1 MKIGAVS
8 HLGQVKN
15 NNVHFEAQNKEREN
29 RGAHSSP
36 IKNTL
41 VAVPLATLL
50 AMSPLN
56 SSAAERNSAINNANE
71 TEMVEQTKAKVVHAG
86 RDYTII
92 SDGGHW
98 FASASASA
106 KDTKNSITFDDDLG
120 FVFMYYANDDE
131 HAAIM
136 IDGIRKVVGSEHHT
150 EVICKKPRID
160 RDAVQIVYD
169 KFVLPC
175 PDELYKFCEDFNNN
189 NIPGFYTGTYPKI
202 KIFEPFVYTNRLN
215 SENSNTRNANKTEQV
230 EQEKVKIVRTIKPRF
245 GDYEVKVTN
254 NGELIVNVKHSD
266 KKDDF
271 DLMYQ
276 DGNEYW
282 FGYHNVDGKVI
293 PARLKGIQGVDV
305 TFIREKKAVRRE
317 TYTRLVGEV
326 LIKDRKKWI
335 EVPQRF
341 SSFGLPL
348 FCLDLNNND
357 IPGLDTSVYPKIKVL
372 EPYVGEIDLE
382 EMEERIRKDVYKN
395 SENNH

>member
-1 MKIGAVS
+1 MKIGAVNS
-8 HLGQVKN
+8 FGQVKT

-29 RGAHSSP
+29 RGAHSNP

-56 SSAAERNSAINNANE
+56 SSAAERNSVINNANE
-71 TEMVEQTKAKVVHAG
+71 TEMVEQTITKVIQPAG

-92 SDGGHW
+92 FGDGIW
-98 FASASASA
+98 FVSASDSA
-106 KDTKNSITFDDDLG
+106 KPYSSITYGDDMKEFTFG
-120 FVFMYYANDDE
+120 YCANDGNLTG
-131 HAAIM
+131 M
-136 IDGIRKVVGSEHHT
+136 FLDGIRKVVGSEHHT
-150 EVICKKPRID
+150 EVICKMPRVD
-160 RDAVQIVYD
+160 RDAAQIVYD

-189 NIPGFYTGTYPKI
+189 DIPGFYTGTYPKI

-215 SENSNTRNANKTEQV
+215 SENSNTRNVNKTEQV
-230 EQEKVKIVRTIKPRF
+230 EQEKVKIVRTIKPQL
-245 GDYEVKVTN
+245 GDYEVNVTN
-254 NGELIVNVKHSD
+254 NGKLIVRVPHSD

-271 DLMYQ
+271 DFMYQ
-276 DGNEYW
+276 EGNEYW
-282 FGYHNVDGKVI
+282 FGYPIDGKLI
-293 PARLKGIQGVDV
+293 PAKLKGIQEVDV

-317 TYTRLVGEV
+317 TYIRLVGEI
-326 LIKDRKKWI
+326 LIKDQKKCI
-335 EVPQRF
+335 EVPHRF

-348 FCLDLNNND
+348 FCVDLNNND

-372 EPYVGEIDLE
+372 EPYVDEIDLV
-382 EMEERIRKDVYKN
+382 EMERIMQGANKS